1 MEGNLRAKK
10 RVERAKNILDRVGLG
25 SKRLEM
31 FFMSSSEAPRFVEV
45 AREMTQRITE
55 LGPNP
60 LKGA

>member
-10 RVERAKNILDRVGLG
+10 RVEHAKRILDKIGLG
-25 SKRLEM
+25 SQRLEM

-45 AREMTQRITE
+45 ANKMTQRIQE

-60 LKGA
+60 IKGA